1 MDISTALLIFLLMFV
16 LIFVLRMPIPMGMM
30 TACVFYF
37 LVSGESPKMVA
48 QQTLKTFYTNYTIIA
63 VPLFIF
69 AANVMNSGK
78 VTEQVFG
85 FAMGFVG
92 RFKGGLGHVNVL
104 ASLVFS
110 GMTGSAIADASGL
123 GKMEIDA
130 MRAEGYDDGFS
141 CAITAASATIGPIF
155 PPSIPMVIY
164 SMLSGASVG
173 ALFMGGMVPG
183 VLLAIALMI
192 YIFFIAHKRNYPIS
206 EKVKL
211 RAFLRYTFNAIPAI
225 LTPVILLVGIYTGV
239 MTPTEAGAVAGL
251 YALIVAVFGYRVLKW
266 EGFKQVLIDT
276 VKATGTTSIM
286 IGAATTISYIV
297 AKEQV
302 AATVATW
309 LTGFTDNKY
318 VFLLIVN
325 LAILVL
331 GMFIDTSVIQVVFIP
346 ILLPIAKAFGIDL
359 VHFGLVVIFNMM
371 IGLSTP
377 PFGMLL
383 FITSGISGT
392 PLKDVIKEIW
402 LPLLT
407 MLIVLGIITY
417 VPDVVLFLPRM
428 LMGYAG

>member
-1 MDISTALLIFLLMFV
+1 MHFSTALIVFLILFVLMFV
-16 LIFVLRMPIPMGMM
+16 LKMPIPMGMM

-37 LVSGESPKMVA
+37 IVTGDNPKMVA

-69 AANVMNSGK
+69 AANIMNSGK
-78 VTEQVFG
+78 VTDRVFG

-104 ASLVFS
+104 ASLIFS

-130 MRAEGYDDGFS
+130 MRKEGYDDGFS

-173 ALFMGGMVPG
+173 ALFMGGMVPA
-183 VLLAIALMI
+183 VLLAIALMV
-192 YIFFIAHKRNYPIS
+192 YVALTAHKRNYPVS
-206 EKVKL
+206 ARYGAKE
-211 RAFLRYTFNAIPAI
+211 FLQYTVTAIPAI

-266 EGFKQVLIDT
+266 DGFKQVLIDT
-276 VKATGTTSIM
+276 VKGTGTTSIM
-286 IGAATTISYIV
+286 IGAAQTISYIV
-297 AKEQV
+297 AKEHV
-302 AATVATW
+302 AEAVAKFITS
-309 LTGFTDNKY
+309 FTDNKY
-318 VFLLIVN
+318 VFLLIVKI
-325 LAILVL
+325 AILIL
-331 GMFIDTSVIQVVFIP
+331 GMFIDTSVIQVVFVP
-346 ILLPIAKAFGIDL
+346 ILLPIAKSFGIDL

-383 FITSGISGT
+383 FITSGVSGT
-392 PLKDVIKEIW
+392 PLKDVIKEIMW
-402 LPLLT
+402 PLLT
-407 MLIVLGIITY
+407 MLIVLVIITY
-417 VPDVVLFLPRM
+417 VPEVVLFLPRA

>member
-1 MDISTALLIFLLMFV
+1 MNFSTALIVFLLIFV
-16 LIFVLRMPIPMGMM
+16 LIFILRMPIPMGMM

-37 LVSGESPKMVA
+37 LISGESPKMVA

-78 VTEQVFG
+78 VTEKVFG

-173 ALFMGGMVPG
+173 ALFMGGMAPG
-183 VLLAIALMI
+183 VLLAVALMV
-192 YIFFIAHKRNYPIS
+192 YIMIIAHKRNYPIS
-206 EKVKL
+206 EKVHL
-211 RAFLRYTFNAIPAI
+211 REFVKYTINAIPAI
-225 LTPVILLVGIYTGV
+225 LTPIILLVGIYTGI

-251 YALIVAVFGYRVLKW
+251 YALVVAVFGYRVLKW
-266 EGFKQVLIDT
+266 DGFKQVLVDT

-297 AKEQV
+297 AKEHV
-302 AATVATW
+302 ASTVATW
-309 LTGFTDNKY
+309 ITGFTDNKY
-318 VFLLIVN
+318 IFLLIVN
-325 LAILVL
+325 ISILIL

-402 LPLLT
+402 WPVIT
-407 MLIVLGIITY
+407 MLLVLMVITY
-417 VPDVVLFLPRM
+417 IPDVVLFLPRM
-428 LMGYAG
+428 FIGYVG

>member
-1 MDISTALLIFLLMFV
+1 MVFLLIFV
-16 LIFVLRMPIPMGMM
+16 LIFILRMPIPMGMM

-37 LVSGESPKMVA
+37 LVTGESPKMVA

-78 VTEQVFG
+78 VTEKVFG

-183 VLLAIALMI
+183 VLLALALMV
-192 YIFFIAHKRNYPIS
+192 YIMVIAHKRNYPIS
-206 EKVKL
+206 EKVHL
-211 RAFLRYTFNAIPAI
+211 REFIKYTFNAIPAI
-225 LTPVILLVGIYTGV
+225 LTPVILLVGIYTGI

-302 AATVATW
+302 ATAVATW
-309 LTGFTDNKY
+309 ITGLTDNKY
-318 VFLLIVN
+318 IFLLIVN
-325 LAILVL
+325 FAILIL

-402 LPLLT
+402 WPIIT
-407 MLIVLGIITY
+407 MLLVLIVITY
-417 VPDVVLFLPRM
+417 IPDVVLFLPRM
-428 LMGYAG
+428 LMGYTG

>member
-1 MDISTALLIFLLMFV
+1 MELSTALMVFLLIFV
-16 LIFVLRMPIPMGMM
+16 LIFILRMPIPMGMM

-37 LVSGESPKMVA
+37 LVTGESPKMVA

-78 VTEQVFG
+78 VTEKVFG

-183 VLLAIALMI
+183 VLLALALMV
-192 YIFFIAHKRNYPIS
+192 YIMVIAHKRNYPIS
-206 EKVKL
+206 EKVHL
-211 RAFLRYTFNAIPAI
+211 REFIKYTFNAIPAI
-225 LTPVILLVGIYTGV
+225 LTPVILLVGIYTGI

-266 EGFKQVLIDT
+266 EGFKQVLVDT

-302 AATVATW
+302 ATTVATW
-309 LTGFTDNKY
+309 ITGLTDNKY
-318 VFLLIVN
+318 IFLLIVN
-325 LAILVL
+325 FAILIL

-402 LPLLT
+402 WPIIT
-407 MLIVLGIITY
+407 MLLVLIVITY
-417 VPDVVLFLPRM
+417 IPDVVLFLPRM
-428 LMGYAG
+428 

>member
-1 MDISTALLIFLLMFV
+1 MHLSTALIVFLLIFVLIFLLK
-16 LIFVLRMPIPMGMM
+16 MPIPMGMM

-37 LVSGESPKMVA
+37 IITGDNPKMVA

-69 AANVMNSGK
+69 AANIMNSGK
-78 VTEQVFG
+78 VTDKVFG

-104 ASLVFS
+104 ASLIFS

-130 MRAEGYDDGFS
+130 MRNEGYDDGFS

-192 YIFFIAHKRNYPIS
+192 YVAYTAHRRNYPVS
-206 EKVKL
+206 QKVAL
-211 RAFLRYTFNAIPAI
+211 GAFLKYSLTAIPAI

-251 YALIVAVFGYRVLKW
+251 YALVIAIFGYRVLKW
-266 EGFKQVLIDT
+266 DGFKQVLIDT
-276 VKATGTTSIM
+276 VKGTGTTSIM
-286 IGAATTISYIV
+286 IGAATCISYIV
-297 AKEQV
+297 AKEHV
-302 AATVATW
+302 AEAVATFI
-309 LTGFTDNKY
+309 TGFTDNKY
-318 VFLLIVN
+318 VFLIIVN
-325 LAILVL
+325 IAILIL
-331 GMFIDTSVIQVVFIP
+331 GMFIDTSVIQVVFVP
-346 ILLPIAKAFGIDL
+346 ILLPIAKAFSIDL

-392 PLKDVIKEIW
+392 PLKKVIKEIMA
-402 LPLLT
+402 PLLA
-407 MLIVLGIITY
+407 MIIVLLIITY
-417 VPDVVLFLPRM
+417 VPDVVLFLPRL
-428 LMGYAG
+428 LMHYAG

>member
-78 VTEQVFG
+78 VTEKVFG

>member
-1 MDISTALLIFLLMFV
+1 MNLSTALLIFLLIFV
-16 LIFVLRMPIPMGMM
+16 LIFILRMPIPMGMM

-78 VTEQVFG
+78 VTEKVFG

-141 CAITAASATIGPIF
+141 CAVTAASATIGPIF

-183 VLLAIALMI
+183 ILLAIALMI
-192 YIFFIAHKRNYPIS
+192 YIMIVAHKRNYPIS
-206 EKVKL
+206 EKVNIK
-211 RAFLRYTFNAIPAI
+211 AFLKYTINAIPAI

-266 EGFKQVLIDT
+266 DGFKQVLIDT

-302 AATVATW
+302 ATTVATW
-309 LTGFTDNKY
+309 ITGLTDNKY
-318 VFLLIVN
+318 IFLLIVN
-325 LAILVL
+325 ISILIL

-402 LPLLT
+402 APLVT
-407 MLIVLGIITY
+407 MLLVLAVITY
-417 VPDVVLFLPRM
+417 IPDVVLFLPKM
-428 LMGYAG
+428 LMGYVG

>member
-1 MDISTALLIFLLMFV
+1 MELSTALIVFLLIFV
-16 LIFVLRMPIPMGMM
+16 LIFILRMPIPMGMM

-37 LVSGESPKMVA
+37 LVTGESPKMVA

-78 VTEQVFG
+78 VTEKVFG

-183 VLLAIALMI
+183 VLLALALMV
-192 YIFFIAHKRNYPIS
+192 YIMVIAHKRNYPIS
-206 EKVKL
+206 EKVHL
-211 RAFLRYTFNAIPAI
+211 REFIKYTFNAIPAI
-225 LTPVILLVGIYTGV
+225 LTPVILLVGIYTGI

-302 AATVATW
+302 ATTVAAW
-309 LTGFTDNKY
+309 ITGLTDNKY
-318 VFLLIVN
+318 IFLLIVN
-325 LAILVL
+325 IAILIL

-402 LPLLT
+402 WPIIT
-407 MLIVLGIITY
+407 MLLVLIVITY
-417 VPDVVLFLPRM
+417 IPDVVLFLPRM
-428 LMGYAG
+428 FMGYTG

>member
-1 MDISTALLIFLLMFV
+1 MDFSIALIVFLIVFI

-30 TACVFYF
+30 AACIFYF
-37 LVSGESPKMVA
+37 LVNGEDVKMVG

-78 VTEQVFG
+78 VTDKVFG
-85 FAMGFVG
+85 FAKGFVG
-92 RFKGGLGHVNVL
+92 RLKGGLGHVNVL

-130 MRAEGYDDGFS
+130 MKNEGYDDGFS
-141 CAITAASATIGPIF
+141 CAITAASATIGPVF

-183 VLLAIALMI
+183 VLLAVALML
-192 YIFFIAHKRNYPIS
+192 YIAYIAHKRNYPRS
-206 EKVKL
+206 EKVGLK
-211 RAFLRYTFNAIPAI
+211 AFMKYTFSAIPAI
-225 LTPVILLVGIYTGV
+225 LTPVILLVGIYSGI

-251 YALIVAVFGYRVLKW
+251 YALLIALFGYRILKW
-266 EGFKQVLIDT
+266 EGFKQVLLDT
-276 VKATGTTSIM
+276 IKSTGSVSLM
-286 IGAATTISYIV
+286 IGAATSISYIV
-297 AKEQV
+297 AKEQIAV
-302 AATVATW
+302 K
-309 LTGFTDNKY
+309 LGDFILGITDNKY
-318 VFLLIVN
+318 IFLIVIN
-325 LAILVL
+325 ISILLL

-346 ILLPIAKAFGIDL
+346 IVLPLAKAFGIDM
-359 VHFGLVVIFNMM
+359 VHFGLIVVFNMM

-383 FITSGISGT
+383 FITSGVSGT
-392 PLKDVIKEIW
+392 PLKKVIKEIW
-402 LPLLT
+402 MPLAT
-407 MLIVLGIITY
+407 MLAVLLIITFI
-417 VPDVVLFLPRM
+417 PDVVLFLPRM
-428 LMGYAG
+428 LLDYAG

>member
-1 MDISTALLIFLLMFV
+1 MELSTALIVFLLIFV
-16 LIFVLRMPIPMGMM
+16 LIFILRMPIPMGMM

-37 LVSGESPKMVA
+37 LVTGESPKMVA

-78 VTEQVFG
+78 VTEKVFG

-183 VLLAIALMI
+183 VLLALALMV
-192 YIFFIAHKRNYPIS
+192 YIMVIAHKRNYPIS
-206 EKVKL
+206 EKVHL
-211 RAFLRYTFNAIPAI
+211 REFIKYTFNAIPAI
-225 LTPVILLVGIYTGV
+225 LTPVILLVGIYTGI

-302 AATVATW
+302 ATTVATW
-309 LTGFTDNKY
+309 ITGLTDNKY
-318 VFLLIVN
+318 IFLLIVN
-325 LAILVL
+325 IAILIL

-402 LPLLT
+402 WPIIT
-407 MLIVLGIITY
+407 MLLVLIVITY
-417 VPDVVLFLPRM
+417 IPDVVLFLPRM
-428 LMGYAG
+428 FMGYTG

>member
-1 MDISTALLIFLLMFV
+1 MKISMALIVFLVIFV
-16 LIFVLRMPIPMGMM
+16 LIFILRMPIPMGMM

-37 LVSGESPKMVA
+37 LVTGESTKMVA

-78 VTEQVFG
+78 VTEKVFG

-192 YIFFIAHKRNYPIS
+192 YIMIISHKRDYPVS
-206 EKVKL
+206 EKVNL
-211 RAFLRYTFNAIPAI
+211 REFLRYTINAIPAI
-225 LTPVILLVGIYTGV
+225 LTPVILLVGIYTGI

-266 EGFKQVLIDT
+266 DGFKQVLIDT

-286 IGAATTISYIV
+286 IGAATCISYIV
-297 AKEQV
+297 AKEQLAV
-302 AATVATW
+302 TVANW
-309 LTGFTDNKY
+309 ITGFTDNKY

-325 LAILVL
+325 ISILIL

-402 LPLLT
+402 WPIVT
-407 MLIVLGIITY
+407 MLLVLLIITY

-428 LMGYAG
+428 LMGYVG

>member
-1 MDISTALLIFLLMFV
+1 
-16 LIFVLRMPIPMGMM
+16 
-30 TACVFYF
+30 
-37 LVSGESPKMVA
+37 K
-48 QQTLKTFYTNYTIIA
+48 
-63 VPLFIF
+63 
-69 AANVMNSGK
+69 
-78 VTEQVFG
+78 VFG

-183 VLLAIALMI
+183 VLLALALMV
-192 YIFFIAHKRNYPIS
+192 YIMVIAHKRNYPIS
-206 EKVKL
+206 EKVHL
-211 RAFLRYTFNAIPAI
+211 REFIKYTFNAIPAI
-225 LTPVILLVGIYTGV
+225 LTPVILLVGIYTGI

-302 AATVATW
+302 ATAVATW
-309 LTGFTDNKY
+309 ITGLTDNKY
-318 VFLLIVN
+318 IFLLIVN
-325 LAILVL
+325 FAILIL

-402 LPLLT
+402 WPIIT
-407 MLIVLGIITY
+407 MLLVLIVITY
-417 VPDVVLFLPRM
+417 IPDVVLFLPRM
-428 LMGYAG
+428 LMGYTG